1 MRHLIYIHLAEGTLL
16 VLSALG
22 AFAEVALFVFV
33 VEFSTAS
40 VGADKFAHVK
50 HIFDLARDLDLLKLL
65 LAQWTDRVPRQP
77 LIQTWTADEALAI
90 TARCEI
96 FQYICAN
103 GTNELLQNFLELG
116 FSIIYG
122 QFFQFVS

>member
-1 MRHLIYIHLAEGTLL
+1 MSHLIYIHLAEGTLL
-16 VLSALG
+16 VLRALR

-40 VGADKFAHVK
+40 VGTGEFAHVK

-77 LIQTWTADEALAI
+77 LIQAWTADEALAV
-90 TARCEI
+90 TARCEV
-96 FQYICAN
+96 FQHICAN
-103 GTNELLQNFLELG
+103 GTNELLQNFFELG

-122 QFFQFVS
+122 QFFQFVR